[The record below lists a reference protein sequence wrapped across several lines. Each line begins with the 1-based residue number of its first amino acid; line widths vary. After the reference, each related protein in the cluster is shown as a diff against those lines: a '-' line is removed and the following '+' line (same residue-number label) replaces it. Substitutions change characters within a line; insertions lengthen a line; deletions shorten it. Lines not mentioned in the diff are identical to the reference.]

1 MSLSPFS
8 DDFSSSSPTSSDRKE
23 NPPNL
28 SPSPKQRVAYKKIYS
43 RNGWYVMKIVP
54 LSRNSSKLPN
64 PDFDSTPSSSS
75 PSSSLLQEQKQE
87 NSSPSSPS
95 SPSSSLL
102 QEQKQENSSPS
113 SPSSSLLQEQKQEKL
128 SSSPSSPSSS
138 PSLPSSSVLQ
148 EQKEGNFSPS
158 SNKEDSHPH
167 RRGISLRRP
176 NSLKRKRIRL
186 KSS

>member
-1 MSLSPFS
+1 MSLSSLS

-43 RNGWYVMKIVP
+43 SNGWYVMKIVP

-87 NSSPSSPS
+87 KLSSS
-95 SPSSSLL
+95 SPSSSSS
-102 QEQKQENSSPS
+102 SSPFL
-113 SPSSSLLQEQKQEKL
+113 PSSSVLQEQKQEKL
-128 SSSPSSPSSS
+128 SSSSPSSS

-148 EQKEGNFSPS
+148 EQKGGKFSPS
-158 SNKEDSHPH
+158 SNKEDFHPH